1 MTGLFELIAIPFG
14 YVMKFAYMLTHNY
27 LLAILLFTLVMEII
41 LSPIAI
47 KQQKN
52 QIKQARLAPKVAAIR
67 KKYAGRNDQATQQK
81 MQQETMDMYQQEN
94 FNPMG
99 GCLPL
104 LIQLPI
110 ITALYFV
117 VQQPLTY
124 LCNIPKGEIEA
135 LANLLNEG
143 LEKPIY
149 NVGAGQLS
157 IINAIKD
164 NIADYFTVAPS
175 LKGADIPNLT
185 VFGLDFSKVPSLTF
199 SPFDWLMLIPIIT
212 FFVMVLSTKIM
223 QKFSYR
229 DPMTEEQQNNPSMKI
244 MTWTMPL
251 LSVFFEFQFAA
262 AIGIYWIFRNVVQV
276 IVKIVIAKLMPLP
289 VISKEE
295 YEEEERKANMSN
307 KQKKR
312 EALQGRGDRP
322 FVRSLHHIDDE
333 DYIARHA
340 EELKALEEEK
350 NAQRSYTPKFGLGK
364 TTAAKDAPAPIKN
377 DEKATYEEKSEDKKD

>member
-1 MTGLFELIAIPFG
+1 MTKLFELIAIPFG
-14 YVMKFAYMLTHNY
+14 YVMKFSYMLTHNY

-52 QIKQARLAPKVAAIR
+52 QIKQARLAPKAAAIR

-81 MQQETMDMYQQEN
+81 MQQETMEMYQAEN

-124 LCNIPKGEIEA
+124 LCNIPKEQITA
-135 LANLLNEG
+135 LADALNAG
-143 LEKPIY
+143 LDKPLY
-149 NVGAGQLS
+149 NAGAGQLS
-157 IINAIKD
+157 MINVIKD
-164 NIADYFTVAPS
+164 RISDFYTVAPA
-175 LKGADIPNLT
+175 LEGADIPNLT
-185 VFGLDFSKVPSLTF
+185 VFGLDFSKTPSISF
-199 SPFDWLMLIPIIT
+199 APFDWLLLIPVLT
-212 FFVMVLSTKIM
+212 FFIMVLSTKLM
-223 QKFSYR
+223 QKLSYR

-262 AIGIYWIFRNVVQV
+262 AIGVYWIFRNIVQV
-276 IVKIVIAKLMPLP
+276 VVKFIISKIMPLP

-307 KQKKR
+307 KQRKR
-312 EALQGRGDRP
+312 EAQQRSGDRP
-322 FVRSLHHIDDE
+322 FVRSLHYIDDE

-340 EELKALEEEK
+340 EELKELEEARE
-350 NAQRSYTPKFGLGK
+350 AQKYTPKFGLGK

-377 DEKATYEEKSEDKKD
+377 DEKTTYEEKTDEEKK